1 MSFLQSALGVLAL
14 LGIAWLAS
22 EQRRAIHWRP
32 VWSGIVLAMALALT
46 IRWVPGV
53 SSAVAATNGLLDALM
68 DATRVGTAMVFGYL
82 GGGALPYDATHPEA
96 TFVLATQALPLI
108 LVVSALSALLF
119 QVRHRL
125 LYQLLL
131 CLHPNLSS

>member
-1 MSFLQSALGVLAL
+1 M
-14 LGIAWLAS
+14 
-22 EQRRAIHWRP
+22 
-32 VWSGIVLAMALALT
+32 
-46 IRWVPGV
+46 
-53 SSAVAATNGLLDALM
+53 AATNGLLDALM

-119 QVRHRL
+119 HWGVLTRL
-125 LYQLLL
+125 VQAFAWILQRTMGISGAVGRRESGLGTYPSMSPSMSPRQPRTSLGVFFPLA
-131 CLHPNLSS
+131 CLA